1 MHGTIFQTSDSTG
14 VQNGG
19 NNDRIAQIDAAVG
32 IVPDFP
38 KPGIQFRDIFGIFKD
53 PVVTQNLIDE
63 LMLLIS
69 KNVLSTNSP
78 SSISKK
84 IDAVLGLDARG
95 FLLGPVLAL
104 NLKCAFVPIRKVGKL
119 PGNCFSTSYDL
130 EYGSATVEIQAD
142 GLRQGD
148 QVIIFDDVLATGG
161 TVRAATDLVRKCGAN
176 PMAAIF
182 IIELNELEGRKKI
195 ESADVSVHSLIK
207 Y

>member
-1 MHGTIFQTSDSTG
+1 MSTDQCTSETSGSTG
-14 VQNGG
+14 VQNGE
-19 NNDRIAQIDAAVG
+19 NNDQIAQINAAVG

-53 PVVTQNLIDE
+53 PLVTQNLIDE

-69 KNVLSTNSP
+69 KNVLSTNS
-78 SSISKK
+78 K